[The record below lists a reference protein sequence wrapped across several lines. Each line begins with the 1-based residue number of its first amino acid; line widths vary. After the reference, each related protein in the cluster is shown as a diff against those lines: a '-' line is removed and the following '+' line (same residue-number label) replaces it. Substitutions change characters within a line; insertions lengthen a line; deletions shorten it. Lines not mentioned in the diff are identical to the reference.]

1 MGGQTADETSPCR
14 RQKELLMP
22 KSDKPFI
29 GIFGRR
35 NAGKSSF
42 VNALCGREV
51 SIVSDVPGTTTD
63 PVNKNVEIPGIGPV
77 VFVDTAGLD
86 DVGEVGALRVQAAK
100 KALEKV
106 DLGIVIFFDNTFG
119 QSEDD
124 IVSLLL
130 DRNTPFFAVHNKCDL
145 VSLDTTVRSA
155 LQERLGTDVCDF
167 SAKEKTNFEAV
178 RDLIRV
184 HLPASAY
191 NRPSILGDLVGHGD
205 TVLLITPIDIE
216 APEGR
221 IILPQVQTIRD
232 ILDNDC
238 TVLMM
243 KEREVDGFFRKYPNV
258 KPALA
263 VTDSQVFLKAA
274 AQVPREVP
282 LTSFSIL
289 FARLKG
295 DFLTFVNGT
304 RAIKTLRDNDPVL
317 ILESCAH
324 HVSGDDIGRVKIP
337 RWLADRT
344 GKALVF
350 DVAAGF
356 DAPKRPLEEYKLVIQ
371 CGGCMLTRKQLIN
384 RIRPAVERGIPVSNY
399 GMTIAWCHGI
409 FDRAIAPFFKS
420 DSAEDYL

>member
-1 MGGQTADETSPCR
+1 
-14 RQKELLMP
+14 MP

-63 PVNKNVEIPGIGPV
+63 PVNKNVEISGIGPV
-77 VFVDTAGLD
+77 VFVDTAGTD

-106 DLGIVIFFDNTFG
+106 DLGIVIFTNNDFDEAEQTLV
-119 QSEDD
+119 Q
-124 IVSLLL
+124 LLAE
-130 DRNTPFFAVHNKCDL
+130 RNTPFFLLHNKCDL
-145 VSLDTTVRSA
+145 TPLKADIRSA
-155 LQERLGTDVCDF
+155 LSDKLGTDVCDF
-167 SAKEKTNFEAV
+167 SAVEKTHFSEV
-178 RDLIRV
+178 VDLIRV
-184 HLPASAY
+184 HLPASSY
-191 NRPSILGDLVGHGD
+191 NRPSILGDLVSHGD
-205 TVLLITPIDIE
+205 SVLLITPIDIE

-238 TVLMM
+238 TLIMM
-243 KEREVDGFFRKYPNV
+243 KEREVDSFFRQYPNV

-263 VTDSQVFLKAA
+263 VTDSQVFLKAE
-274 AQVPREVP
+274 AQVPKDVP

-295 DFLTFVNGT
+295 DFTTFVNGT
-304 RAIKTLRDNDPVL
+304 RAIGRLTDGDPVL

-337 RWLADRT
+337 RWLSDRT

-356 DAPKRPLEEYKLVIQ
+356 DSPTRPIEAYKLVIQ

-420 DSAEDYL
+420 DTAGDYL